1 MTAAVGI
8 GIHGWQHFRSSTAVV
23 SVRKETAKTISG
35 RFHATIVGYRQ
46 AGFRAFG
53 TWRCELVPKQTP

>member
-35 RFHATIVGYRQ
+35 RFHATIVGYRHTT
-46 AGFRAFG
+46 FRTFG
-53 TWRCELVPKQTP
+53 AWRCDLMK